1 MSIVALRT
9 ETDAGPQRRER
20 EFSSSSSSSS
30 SSIDLSV
37 GFIPALF
44 SDGNTRSATDPLTGL
59 NTYLCPPM
67 PAPDL
72 TCVSSCTASPISV
85 AGFDRALEAFSN
97 ITQAQSPRQR
107 ADRLAVLTDQIE
119 TRILRYF
126 GASTPARVFLLPSGT
141 DAVLAAAM
149 LLAAERPGKAM
160 TAILPAASETGTGVP
175 MAAVC
180 RLFDGAGSGTP
191 LTDCPGKTVEIPLR
205 SANGSPRSDDEV
217 SDAFAAATTAATGS
231 AVVYLTHGTKTGLIA
246 PVAPPDG
253 ANVIVDACQA
263 RIVPDTV
270 EAYLKRGWP
279 VVVTGSKFFGGP
291 AFSGAV
297 LFPRARLLAVARN
310 MLPPALRVP
319 PGLGTILRWAAA
331 LATIDA
337 FEQTATS
344 IAEILS
350 RRAAYVEQAFACNA
364 ALVPVAG
371 LQPRGPEW
379 ADHPSIFIFGI
390 RDPMDR
396 GRLLSAAELRPLY
409 EQLALGG
416 VLLGQPV
423 SVGSFGGLRLAIG
436 ARDLLSS
443 GDGGLAR
450 VFAALEEATA
460 QFHGIGYSRQGR
472 SPTR

>member
-1 MSIVALRT
+1 MSIAALRL
-9 ETDAGPQRRER
+9 ETDAGPQRLER
-20 EFSSSSSSSS
+20 ELPP
-30 SSIDLSV
+30 SIDHAV

-44 SDGNTRSATDPLTGL
+44 SGGDARIATDSLTGL
-59 NTYLCPPM
+59 NKYLCPAT

-72 TCVSSCTASPISV
+72 ICASSCTASPVSV
-85 AGFDRALEAFSN
+85 QGFNRALEAYSN

-107 ADRLAVLTDQIE
+107 AEQLAGLTDQIE

-126 GASTPARVFLLPSGT
+126 GADPLARALLSPSGT
-141 DAVLAAAM
+141 DALLMTAM
-149 LLAAERPGKAM
+149 LFAAERPGKAM

-175 MAAVC
+175 MAVVC
-180 RLFDGAGSGTP
+180 RRFDGAGSGTP
-191 LTDCPGKTVEIPLR
+191 LTDCPRSTVEIPLR

-217 SDAFAAATTAATGS
+217 NDAFAAATAAARGS

-263 RIVPDTV
+263 RIGPDTV
-270 EAYLKRGWP
+270 QAYLKRDWP

-297 LFPRARLLAVARN
+297 LFPRARLSAVARN
-310 MLPPALRVP
+310 MLPRALRLP
-319 PGLGTILRWAAA
+319 PGLGTTLRWAAA
-331 LATIDA
+331 MATIDA
-337 FEQTATS
+337 FEPMAASITQT
-344 IAEILS
+344 LS
-350 RRAAYVEQAFACNA
+350 RRAAHVERAIASNP
-364 ALVPVAG
+364 ALVSIAG
-371 LQPRGPEW
+371 VLPRGPGW
-379 ADHPSIFIFGI
+379 ADLPSIFTFGV
-390 RDPMDR
+390 RDPLDCR
-396 GRLLSAAELRPLY
+396 RLLSAAELRPLY
-409 EQLALGG
+409 EQLALRR

-460 QFHGIGYSRQGR
+460 SSHGLGYGR
-472 SPTR
+472 RGAVAASMN

>member
-1 MSIVALRT
+1 MSIAALRSR
-9 ETDAGPQRRER
+9 TDADPRRHER
-20 EFSSSSSSSS
+20 ESSPPT
-30 SSIDLSV
+30 DLSE
-37 GFIPALF
+37 GFIRALF
-44 SDGNTRSATDPLTGL
+44 SGGDTGPATDPLTGR
-59 NTYLCPPM
+59 NKYLCPPM

-72 TCVSSCTASPISV
+72 LCVSSCTASPIS
-85 AGFDRALEAFSN
+85 AQGFDRALEAFSN

-126 GASTPARVFLLPSGT
+126 GVTTLARASLLPSGT
-141 DAVLAAAM
+141 DALLATAM
-149 LLAAERPGKAM
+149 LFAAERPGKAM
-160 TAILPAASETGTGVP
+160 TAILPAAAETGTGVP

-205 SANGSPRSDDEV
+205 LANGSPRSDDEV
-217 SDAFAAATTAATGS
+217 NDAFTAATTAATGS
-231 AVVYLTHGTKTGLIA
+231 AVVFLTHGTKTGLIA

-263 RIVPDTV
+263 RIGPDTV

-310 MLPPALRVP
+310 MLPTVLRVP

-331 LATIDA
+331 LATTDA
-337 FEQTATS
+337 IEQTATS

-350 RRAAYVEQAFACNA
+350 RRAAYVEQAFASNA
-364 ALVPVAG
+364 VLVPVAG
-371 LQPRGPEW
+371 LQPRGAGW
-379 ADHPSIFIFGI
+379 ADHPSIFTFGI

-460 QFHGIGYSRQGR
+460 PFHGIGYGR
-472 SPTR
+472 RTAFNNSLN